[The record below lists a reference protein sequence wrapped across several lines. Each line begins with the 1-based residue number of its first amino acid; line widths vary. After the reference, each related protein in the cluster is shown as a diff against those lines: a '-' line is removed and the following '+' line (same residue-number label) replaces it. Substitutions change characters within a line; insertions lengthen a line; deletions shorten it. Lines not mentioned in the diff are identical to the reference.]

1 MPSDTPSEAD
11 STAQHQPPASHRTL
25 RLVAIASFLPAFP
38 LCIAHGVLS
47 NDAAPAV
54 GLAPLAFSS
63 GGSLFLLRRRER
75 DGGLAHKLSH
85 PVMAFGFDVVLAAAC
100 MIVLVFT
107 WISNGQLASLS
118 MLAAY
123 ATIPLLVN
131 FYFSVI
137 HLVIALESF
146 YTGLAVH
153 SIVQWL
159 AWRTLPPDCP
169 HCDHRL
175 RPDFPE
181 LPWLDRLR
189 ERRDGDY
196 SALFVDEENRYQD
209 DETEETLQ
217 RAESAA
223 QEAEAQPEVVD
234 VRKKNN
240 RRNRTNTPPSRD
252 EPASPWSAS

>member
-1 MPSDTPSEAD
+1 MPSDTPSKAD
-11 STAQHQPPASHRTL
+11 SMAHHRPPASHRTL

-54 GLAPLAFSS
+54 GLVPLAFSS

-75 DGGLAHKLSH
+75 DDGLAHKLSH
-85 PVMAFGFDVVLAAAC
+85 PVMAFAFDVVLAAAC

-107 WISNGQLASLS
+107 WISKGQLASLS

-131 FYFSVI
+131 FVI
-137 HLVIALESF
+137 HLLIALESF

-189 ERRDGDY
+189 EQRGDY
-196 SALFVDEENRYQD
+196 SALFVDEENRYHD

>member
-1 MPSDTPSEAD
+1 MPSDNHSEAE
-11 STAQHQPPASHRTL
+11 STAHHQPPASHRTL

-38 LCIAHGVLS
+38 LCVAHGVLS
-47 NDAAPAV
+47 NHPAPAV
-54 GLAPLAFSS
+54 GLVPLSFSS

-75 DGGLAHKLSH
+75 DDGLAHKLSH
-85 PVMAFGFDVVLAAAC
+85 PVLAFVFDVVLAAAC

-107 WISNGQLASLS
+107 WITKGPLASLS

-131 FYFSVI
+131 FFI
-137 HLVIALESF
+137 HLLLALESL

-153 SIVQWL
+153 SVVQWL
-159 AWRTLPPDCP
+159 AWRALPPDCP

-189 ERRDGDY
+189 ERRRRDY
-196 SALFVDEENRYQD
+196 SALFVDEESQYHD
-209 DETEETLQ
+209 DEAEETLQ

-223 QEAEAQPEVVD
+223 QEAETQPEVVE

-252 EPASPWSAS
+252 EPASPWGSS